1 MSKICAL
8 CGKGSVKSSTYK
20 KVRSKYNPTG
30 QHFQKP
36 NLQKVKL
43 ANGKTIQVLQ
53 SLPEKNKKSNCSIIF
68 NL

>member
-43 ANGKTIQVLQ
+43 ANGNTNHV
-53 SLPEKNKKSNCSIIF
+53 CSR
-68 NL
+68 